1 MKRSLLFILLC
12 SLFTFAFSKENTV
25 VVFPNEV
32 HQTIHSFGA
41 SDCWRT
47 QYIGKNWPLE
57 KRNAIADYLFSTDF
71 DDKGNPRGIGLTL
84 WRFNIG
90 SGSHE
95 AGERGGVASEWR
107 RTECFL
113 DSLGN
118 WDWSKQEGQRWFLQ
132 AARARKVPY
141 TLGFS
146 ISAPVF
152 MSKNGMAR
160 ASEPTPYANLR
171 PDKYVDYAHYMAVVC
186 EKLGLDYLSPINEPQ
201 WNWIHAGQEGMQMTN
216 EECCRLIRC
225 LDKELKKINGN
236 TRVVFGEAGC
246 INYLYERV
254 KDNPLRS
261 NQIEEIFATDGKY
274 SISGLQNVAPI
285 VSGHSYWSTW
295 SLDSLISWRKR
306 LDRKIKTDLP
316 GTAYWQTEYCPM
328 EKNDDNPYGGG
339 KRDIGMNTALY
350 VARVIHSDL
359 VYANAASWQFW
370 TAFSE
375 WDYKDGLIYIDDGKS
390 PQGAN
395 SLDNPLVES
404 CKYDGVYR
412 TSKLMWALGNYSLF
426 VRPGMQRIS
435 VNLQGVSDEESVR
448 SLMVS
453 AYKDPISG
461 KMVLVFINFAQDENI
476 VNIQFK
482 GNKKVASVKYKQY
495 ITSEECDLSYKGNVG
510 NKVVIPARSLVTLV
524 SEMK

>member
-57 KRNAIADYLFSTDF
+57 KRNAIADYLFSSDF

-132 AARARKVPY
+132 AARERKVPY

-146 ISAPVF
+146 ISAPVL

-171 PDKYVDYAHYMAVVC
+171 PDKYVDYAHFMAVVC

-201 WNWIHAGQEGMQMTN
+201 WNWIHARQEGMQMTN

-261 NQIEEIFATDGKY
+261 NQIEEIFSTDGKY

-306 LDRKIKTDLP
+306 LDRKIKTDLL
-316 GTAYWQTEYCPM
+316 Q
-328 EKNDDNPYGGG
+328 
-339 KRDIGMNTALY
+339 DI
-350 VARVIHSDL
+350 VIL
-359 VYANAASWQFW
+359 
-370 TAFSE
+370 
-375 WDYKDGLIYIDDGKS
+375 
-390 PQGAN
+390 
-395 SLDNPLVES
+395 
-404 CKYDGVYR
+404 
-412 TSKLMWALGNYSLF
+412 
-426 VRPGMQRIS
+426 
-435 VNLQGVSDEESVR
+435 
-448 SLMVS
+448 
-453 AYKDPISG
+453 
-461 KMVLVFINFAQDENI
+461 
-476 VNIQFK
+476 
-482 GNKKVASVKYKQY
+482 
-495 ITSEECDLSYKGNVG
+495 
-510 NKVVIPARSLVTLV
+510 
-524 SEMK
+524 

>member
-1 MKRSLLFILLC
+1 MRKLVLSILAC
-12 SLFTFAFSKENTV
+12 GLFTVANSRENTV
-25 VVFPNEV
+25 IVFPDEI

-71 DDKGNPRGIGLTL
+71 DKNGNPKGIGLSL

-95 AGERGGVASEWR
+95 AGEKGGVASEWR

-113 DSLGN
+113 DSLGS

-132 AARARKVPY
+132 AARDRKVPY

-160 ASEPTPYANLR
+160 ASEPTPYANLK
-171 PDKYVDYAHYMAVVC
+171 PDKYIDYAHFMAVVC
-186 EKLGLDYLSPINEPQ
+186 EKLKLDYLSPINEPQ

-216 EECCRLIRC
+216 EECSRLIHC
-225 LDKELKKINGN
+225 LDKELKKTNAT

-246 INYLYERV
+246 INYLYELV

-261 NQIEEIFATDGKY
+261 NQIEEIFADNGKY
-274 SISGLQNVAPI
+274 SISGLNRVAPI
-285 VSGHSYWSTW
+285 ISGHSYWSTW
-295 SLDSLISWRKR
+295 PTDSLISWRKR
-306 LDRKIKTDLP
+306 LDRTIKKELP
-316 GTAYWQTEYCPM
+316 GTIYWQTEYCPM

-350 VARVIHSDL
+350 VARVIHCDL

-375 WDYKDGLIYIDDGKS
+375 WDYKDGLIYIDDGLS

-395 SLDNPLVES
+395 SSNNPLVET
-404 CKYDGVYR
+404 CKNDGVYR
-412 TSKLMWALGNYSLF
+412 VSKLMWALGNYSLF

-435 VNLQGVSDEESVR
+435 AVIDGVSDEESMR

-453 AYKDPISG
+453 AYKDPKSE
-461 KMVLVFINFAQDENI
+461 KMVLVFINFGQEENI
-476 VNIQFK
+476 LNIQWGK
-482 GNKKVASVKYKQY
+482 DRKTSSIKYKKY
-495 ITSEECDLSYKGNVG
+495 VTSEDCDLSYNGEVND
-510 NKVVIPARSLVTLV
+510 KVVIPARSLVTLV
-524 SEMK
+524 AEIK